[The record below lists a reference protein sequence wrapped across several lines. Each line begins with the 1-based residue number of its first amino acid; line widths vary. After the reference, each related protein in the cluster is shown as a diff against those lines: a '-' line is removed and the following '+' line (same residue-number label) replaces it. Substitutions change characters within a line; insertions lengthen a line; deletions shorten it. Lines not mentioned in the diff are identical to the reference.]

1 MDFMKLIFETFIDRL
16 PKAWKVQRSRF
27 TFYNINQNYI
37 DDVKSL
43 VIQRFPFPPTE
54 KPVSL
59 DFVHTLPFPQTIL
72 KKVLKNK
79 LNETLFHTKRPDT
92 TNLNK
97 QMEDILTGIIYIDD
111 KQVIEISGK
120 KEYGLE
126 VGTKIKVY
134 ERS

>member
-1 MDFMKLIFETFIDRL
+1 M
-16 PKAWKVQRSRF
+16 
-27 TFYNINQNYI
+27 
-37 DDVKSL
+37 
-43 VIQRFPFPPTE
+43 
-54 KPVSL
+54 
-59 DFVHTLPFPQTIL
+59 HTLPYPQTIL

-79 LNETLFHTKRPDT
+79 FNETLFHIKRPDT

-111 KQVIEISGK
+111 KQVVEICGK
-120 KEYGLE
+120 KEYGIE